1 MTGARR
7 VRGSR
12 RARAYP
18 AATVPLLLAVFATC
32 IAPAAVAVDV
42 STGAELLAAVNDATE
57 GEITLKANITTP
69 HEWTQA
75 GVYIKRDLVIESD
88 SAVCGDTGCWITGYD
103 SRDFVRVDDGATVT
117 MRKIYLDKH
126 GDEVGEFT
134 YEGGAIRV
142 VNGTLIA
149 EDCGFIDNA
158 GYEGGAVDVKANGYA
173 TFERCTFIGNVA
185 FYRQQNDD
193 DGYRAGGAV
202 RFVGGGVV
210 TDCEFRGN
218 HGMDG
223 AAVHV
228 SGASVKI
235 ERTVFVDNEDPSSS
249 GGARHLYLQD
259 SAVVSLFDS
268 SFTTTTV
275 SKRGNE
281 MYASSNS
288 RVAMLPYTAAL
299 AAQEDGVGT
308 FVLWSSPPTRRCT
321 AAS

>member
-117 MRKIYLDKH
+117 MRKIHLDKH
-126 GDEVGEFT
+126 GDEVAPFT

-149 EDCGFIDNA
+149 QDCGFIDNA
-158 GYEGGAVDVKANGYA
+158 GN
-173 TFERCTFIGNVA
+173 
-185 FYRQQNDD
+185 
-193 DGYRAGGAV
+193 
-202 RFVGGGVV
+202 
-210 TDCEFRGN
+210 
-218 HGMDG
+218 
-223 AAVHV
+223 
-228 SGASVKI
+228 
-235 ERTVFVDNEDPSSS
+235 
-249 GGARHLYLQD
+249 
-259 SAVVSLFDS
+259 
-268 SFTTTTV
+268 
-275 SKRGNE
+275 
-281 MYASSNS
+281 
-288 RVAMLPYTAAL
+288 
-299 AAQEDGVGT
+299 
-308 FVLWSSPPTRRCT
+308 
-321 AAS
+321 